1 LLCDGGGLPCLA
13 KLLNL
18 HDVVL
23 RRELKI
29 HPRHRER
36 DVGEGGNRTAVDHV
50 LAAHDRGAAQQLVDL
65 GHRLGGSGD
74 QGGAGVSDRLEE
86 INKNNLLEFDRGSKK
101 NERVT
106 GYVVLFIVGR
116 VARLGYVDR

>member
-1 LLCDGGGLPCLA
+1 MLCERGGLPCLA

-23 RRELKI
+23 RRELEI

-36 DVGEGGNRTAVDHV
+36 DVGKGGNRIAVDHV
-50 LAAHDRGAAQQLVDL
+50 LAAHDRRPAQQLVDL

-86 INKNNLLEFDRGSKK
+86 KEKK
-101 NERVT
+101 RS
-106 GYVVLFIVGR
+106 FRI
-116 VARLGYVDR
+116 